1 MNIAWIG
8 VGIMG
13 KHMAKHLSDAGF
25 NVKVYNRTFS
35 KALELEKYGLKAVKS
50 IKEAIEGVDYIFTMV
65 GMPEDVENVYLGEN
79 GIYNNLLNK
88 PICIDMTT
96 SSPKLAKKIA
106 SKFEEKKIYVLDAPV
121 SGGDI
126 GAKNKKLSI
135 MVGGNFNAF
144 KNVEK
149 LFQIIGENINYVG
162 SSGNG
167 QHAKMANQIV
177 IAGTIASVC
186 ESLYYCYQNKLS
198 PNIVMKCIETG
209 AAQSWQLINNGRNII
224 KNEFSPGFFIKH
236 FVKDMKIAISESK
249 DDSLIITSKVLSMYE
264 VLVKNGME
272 EYGTQALI
280 FYYLNS

>member
-8 VGIMG
+8 TGVMG

-25 NVKVYNRTFS
+25 NVNVYNRSFE
-35 KALELEKYGLKAVKS
+35 KALDLEKYGLKATKT
-50 IKEAIEGVDYIFTMV
+50 IKEAIENADFIFTMV
-65 GMPEDVENVYLGEN
+65 GLPEDVEEVYLGDN
-79 GIYNNLLNK
+79 GIYNNLSNK

-106 SKFEEKKIYVLDAPV
+106 EKFSELGVFVLDAPV

-126 GAKNKKLSI
+126 GAQNKKLSI
-135 MVGGNFNAF
+135 MVGGDFDAFN
-144 KNVEK
+144 KTKK
-149 LFQIIGENINYVG
+149 LFEIMGNNINYVG
-162 SSGNG
+162 FSGNG

-186 ESLYYCYQNKLS
+186 ESLYYCYQKNIS

-209 AAQSWQLINNGRNII
+209 AAQSWQLINNGKKII
-224 KNEFSPGFFIKH
+224 QNNYDPGFFIKH
-236 FVKDMKIAISESK
+236 FIKDMKIAISESNEK
-249 DDSLIITSKVLSMYE
+249 SLVITSKVLSMYE
-264 VLVKNGME
+264 KLEANGLGN
-272 EYGTQALI
+272 YGTQALI